1 MTKQSTGVFQ
11 TGTRDERLGAA
22 FQLHER
28 EGLKF
33 AAHLR
38 AVAMLAITIWLF
50 VLLKGAAWFYLPV
63 TVLFVASGYLHFALS
78 RQGLRSDALTFLF
91 FLFDVVLVI
100 FALLAPNPLLAAEA
114 VVWPEQMAF
123 RFGGFNYYYMMIAIF
138 LLGSYSARAMLF
150 AGLACLIAWGAGVVW
165 VSTFPSTVF
174 AIPGFDQPQAR
185 LDRFLDPLYV
195 SLNIRFTEALVLLL
209 TTAILATAV
218 ARSRRLIREQVHSAR
233 ERSNLA
239 RYFPPNIVEEL
250 AGHDRALGTVRSQK
264 VAVMFADMVGFTH
277 MAETVSPA
285 ELIDMLRAFHRRV
298 ESAIF
303 ENQGTLDKYLGDG
316 VLATFGTPDAGP
328 GDAANAMRC
337 AREIFAQI
345 DAWNGRRDDA
355 GFPRV
360 SLSIGLH
367 YGEVVVGDVG
377 TERRLE
383 FAVIGDTVNVASRL
397 EETTRAIGC
406 RMVVSNDLIEAL
418 IADTPD
424 QADGLLIGLKPHE
437 NLELRGRDGSIDVWT
452 YGIAD

>member
-1 MTKQSTGVFQ
+1 MIDKSSGVYQS
-11 TGTRDERLGAA
+11 GTLDERLGAA

-50 VLLKGAAWFYLPV
+50 VLLEEAAWFYAPV
-63 TVLFVASGYLHFALS
+63 TALFVASGYLHFTLS
-78 RQGLRSDALTFLF
+78 RQGFRSDVHAFLF
-91 FLFDVVLVI
+91 FLFDVVLVT

-114 VVWPEQMAF
+114 VMWPDQMAF
-123 RFGGFNYYYMMIAIF
+123 RFGGFNYYYMMIALF

-150 AGLACLIAWGAGVVW
+150 AGLACVIAWGAGVLW
-165 VSTFPSTVF
+165 ISTFSSTVF
-174 AIPGFDQPQAR
+174 HIPGFDEPQAR

-195 SLNIRFTEALVLLL
+195 SLDVRFTEVLVLVL

-218 ARSRRLIREQVHSAR
+218 ARSRRLIRQQVHSAR

-250 AGHDRALGTVRSQK
+250 AGHDRVLGTVRSQK

-316 VLATFGTPDAGP
+316 VLATFGTPDTGP
-328 GDAANAMRC
+328 ADAANALRC
-337 AREIFAQI
+337 ARQVFDQL
-345 DAWNGRRDDA
+345 DDWNTRRVEA
-355 GFPRV
+355 GFPSVR
-360 SLSIGLH
+360 LSIGLH
-367 YGEVVVGDVG
+367 YGDVVVGDVG

-397 EETTRAIGC
+397 EESTRAIGC
-406 RMVVSNDLIEAL
+406 KMIVSNDLVEAL

-437 NLELRGRDGSIDVWT
+437 NLELRGRDGSIHVWT
-452 YGIAD
+452 YGTVE